1 MPSFLSGAVFP
12 AFVVF
17 QSLNGLEWTLH
28 TALSVLTSALLLF
41 FFEMHLPY
49 LLLESL
55 LLAICAGRKTTCTGL
70 RGKDLLYKK

>member
-1 MPSFLSGAVFP
+1 MPLFLSRAVFL

-17 QSLNGLEWTLH
+17 QSLNSPEWTLD

-41 FFEMHLPY
+41 FFEMRLPY

-55 LLAICAGRKTTCTGL
+55 LLAICAGRRTTYTGL
-70 RGKDLLYKK
+70 RGKDLLYKR